1 MITIVDEALEHF
13 SAREALLDLGFGE
26 DRHLKTCERLR
37 AGRIPVFAYV
47 VLDEAGKLA
56 GTVRLWSVQD
66 EGGQSILLL
75 GPLAVAS
82 EFRGRGVG
90 DRLMRHALN
99 QASTHGHGSVVL
111 VGDPAYYE
119 RFGFSSGKLER
130 VILPGP
136 FEQHRFLGVELLP
149 GQLAELNGVLK
160 ASGDFQVNASGT
172 ADPSRGVEPSPA
184 EQVIFH
190 QEKCGS
196 KA

>member
-47 VLDEAGKLA
+47 ALDEEGKLA

-66 EGGQSILLL
+66 EGGQSSLLL

-136 FEQHRFLGVELLP
+136 FEQHRFLCLDLRP
-149 GQLAELNGVLK
+149 GHIRGLQGALVA
-160 ASGDFQVNASGT
+160 AGT
-172 ADPSRGVEPSPA
+172 VDVKQSLGP
-184 EQVIFH
+184 
-190 QEKCGS
+190 EKS
-196 KA
+196 FPFVAKTT